1 MNIGLFTDTYFP
13 QVSGVA
19 TSIQTLKDALEAQ
32 GHQVYIFTTTDP
44 KVDKDAE
51 EPHIY
56 RFSSLP
62 YFGFKDRRLTFRGL
76 IRAVEIAKEV
86 KLDIVHTQTEFSLG
100 LIGKYVARRLKI
112 PAIHTYHTMYEDYTH
127 YVAKGM
133 LIKPSAVSH
142 LMKAYLKSMD
152 GCIAPSERVK
162 ESLLSYGVDDI
173 PIPVIPTGVAIK
185 ELETGQEDLHEKYG
199 IKPGTPVV
207 LSLGRLAFEKN
218 IAMTISAFS
227 EILGEVPDARLL
239 IAGDGPAKK
248 SLQDQVEDLGLQES
262 ITFTGM
268 VNHDQVADYYR
279 LATVFV
285 SSSDSE
291 TQGLTFIE
299 ALACDRPFVAI
310 RSPYLDQLVTDSAIG
325 ELVDDYDGFM
335 QAVLSYLKR
344 PVSEKDQEIRKE
356 AVKNVDATTFAN
368 RVFAFYQEVIK
379 NYKHDEL
386 TDDSDQLNDDEI
398 GYIKR
403 LLRNP
408 FRRN

>member
-1 MNIGLFTDTYFP
+1 MKVGLFTDTYFP

-19 TSIQTLKDALEAQ
+19 TSIQTLKDALEEA
-32 GHQVYIFTTTDP
+32 GHSVYIFTTTDP
-44 KVDKDAE
+44 KVGKDDHE
-51 EPHIY
+51 KNIY

-76 IRAVEIAKEV
+76 IQAVEIARELE
-86 KLDIVHTQTEFSLG
+86 LDIVHTQTEFSLG

-112 PAIHTYHTMYEDYTH
+112 PAIHTYHTQYEDYTH

-133 LIKPSAVSH
+133 IIRPSAVSH
-142 LMKAYLKSMD
+142 LVKAYLKSME

-173 PIPVIPTGVAIK
+173 PIPVIPTGVAMK
-185 ELETGQEDLHEKYG
+185 ELGEAQTDLHAKYN

-218 IAMTISAFS
+218 ITMTISAFS
-227 EILGEVPDARLL
+227 EVLEQVPDAKLL

-248 SLQDQVEDLGLQES
+248 SLQDQVEDLGLQDS
-262 ITFTGM
+262 IIFTGM
-268 VNHDQVADYYR
+268 IDHDEVANYYK
-279 LATVFV
+279 LASVFV

-310 RSPYLDQLVTDSAIG
+310 HSPYLDNLVTDSAIG
-325 ELVDDYDGFM
+325 TLVDDYDEFLD
-335 QAVLSYLKR
+335 AVLAYLKR
-344 PVSEKDQEIRKE
+344 PLSKQDEEVRQH
-356 AVKNVDATTFAN
+356 AVKNVDAATFEK
-368 RVFAFYQEVIK
+368 RVFDFYEQVINDYQK
-379 NYKHDEL
+379 DEQA
-386 TDDSDQLNDDEI
+386 DDSDQLNDEEI

>member
-1 MNIGLFTDTYFP
+1 MKIGLFTDTYFP

-19 TSIQTLKDALEAQ
+19 TSIKTLKDALEEQ
-32 GHQVYIFTTTDP
+32 GHEVYIFTTTDP
-44 KVDKDAE
+44 KVSKDEKE
-51 EPHIY
+51 ERIF

-86 KLDIVHTQTEFSLG
+86 DLDIVHTQTEFSLG

-127 YVAKGM
+127 YVAKGI
-133 LIKPSAVSH
+133 LLRPSAVSH
-142 LMKAYLKSMD
+142 LVKAYLKSMN
-152 GCIAPSERVK
+152 GVIAPSERVK

-173 PIPVIPTGVAIK
+173 PIPVIPTGVAVK
-185 ELETGQEDLHEKYG
+185 ELGDGKEDLHAKYG
-199 IKPGTPVV
+199 IAKDAPVV

-227 EILGEVPDARLL
+227 EILETVPNARLV

-248 SLQDQVEDLGLQES
+248 SLQEQVEDLELQDS
-262 ITFTGM
+262 ITFVGM
-268 VNHDQVADYYR
+268 VDHDQVADYYR

-299 ALACDRPFVAI
+299 ALASDRPFVAI
-310 RSPYLDQLVTDSAIG
+310 HSPYLDQLVKDPAIG
-325 ELVDDYDGFM
+325 QLVDDYDEFRD
-335 QAVLSYLKR
+335 AVESYLKR
-344 PVSEKDQEIRKE
+344 PFSKEDEEIRKQ
-356 AVKNVDATTFAN
+356 AVKNVDATTFGK
-368 RVFAFYQEVIK
+368 RVFDFYETIIH
-379 NYKHDEL
+379 NYEQDE
-386 TDDSDQLNDDEI
+386 TEDDSDQLNDDEI